1 VKDRKKV
8 DRRLTKLKE
17 AEEKHAKR
25 VDALYLPFVKEEAG
39 PSNMMVILHDPFVL
53 ALFVAFG
60 IMCSFDTLCKW
71 QFFVLLH
78 GKVETTF
85 AQCFPYDL
93 PPECLD
99 LADPSLPIC
108 DYKVPIVGYGNRDM
122 DWTDVGQDLY
132 DAQLKELNEEYP
144 IQ

>member
-1 VKDRKKV
+1 
-8 DRRLTKLKE
+8 
-17 AEEKHAKR
+17 
-25 VDALYLPFVKEEAG
+25 
-39 PSNMMVILHDPFVL
+39 M
-53 ALFVAFG
+53 
-60 IMCSFDTLCKW
+60 W
-71 QFFVLLH
+71 LLH

-85 AQCFPYDL
+85 AQCFSYDL

-144 IQ
+144 IEGPSIFHCSNGDVGNGEFPEDRKAFDDRVNNQLSGYQGIMCAGAAMLWPIF